1 MNIERL
7 SLDQL
12 RVFVQVVDCG
22 SFLAASR
29 NLARA
34 QSAVSYAIATLE
46 NQLGV
51 PLFDRSSYRPTLTEA
66 GTALVRDARQV
77 LDQVDALQIK
87 ASGYAKGQELEITLA
102 VDVFFPMGCLTQ
114 LLRAFKQVF
123 PSVTVRLEI
132 EALGAVAQ
140 QVIDGNAQLGMIA
153 TLPLTPTKLMRIG
166 LPNIM
171 MIGVVS
177 PDHPLAK
184 VGGRIP
190 EHLLAHETQLVLSD
204 RSELTASKDY
214 SVHSKLVWRM
224 SDLSTKHVLLR
235 AGMGWGYMPAH
246 MIEEDVASGKLV
258 RIQTAQHPPEGLA
271 LPMQCIYNSDYRAG
285 PAASWWLDALAGL
298 TRLDSYTEIAHLT
311 SSTKE

>member
-29 NLARA
+29 SLSRA

-46 NQLGV
+46 SQLGV
-51 PLFDRSSYRPTLTEA
+51 ALFDRSQYRPKLTEA
-66 GTALVRDARQV
+66 GTSLVRDARQV

-87 ASGYAKGQELEITLA
+87 ASGYAKGQELDITLA
-102 VDVFFPMGCLTQ
+102 VDVFFPMVCLTQ
-114 LLRAFKQVF
+114 LLKDFKLVF

-132 EALGAVAQ
+132 EALGAVSKR
-140 QVIDGNAQLGMIA
+140 VIDGDAMLGIVA
-153 TLPLTPTKLMRIG
+153 TMPTTPAKLMRIG

-177 PDHPLAK
+177 PDHPLAAIK
-184 VGGRIP
+184 GRIAD
-190 EHLLAHETQLVLSD
+190 HILAHETQLVLTD
-204 RSELTASKDY
+204 RSELTAHQDF

-224 SDLSTKHVLLR
+224 SDLSTKHALLR

-246 MIEEDVASGKLV
+246 VIEEDIASGKLV
-258 RIQTAQHPPEGLA
+258 CIQTSQHPPEGLA
-271 LPMQCIYNSDYRAG
+271 LPMQCVYSSDYRAG
-285 PAASWWLDALAGL
+285 PAVSWWLDALAGL
-298 TRLDSYTEIAHLT
+298 VTLQSRQE
-311 SSTKE
+311 ST

>member
-29 NLARA
+29 SLSRA

-46 NQLGV
+46 SQLGV
-51 PLFDRSSYRPTLTEA
+51 ALFDRSQYRPKLTEA
-66 GTALVRDARQV
+66 GTSLVRDARQV

-87 ASGYAKGQELEITLA
+87 ASGYAKGQELDITLA
-102 VDVFFPMGCLTQ
+102 VDVFFPMDCLTQ
-114 LLRAFKQVF
+114 LLKDFKRAF

-132 EALGAVAQ
+132 EALGAVSKR
-140 QVIDGNAQLGMIA
+140 VIDGDAMLGIVA
-153 TLPLTPTKLMRIG
+153 TMPTTPAKLMRIG

-177 PDHPLAK
+177 PHHPLAAIN
-184 VGGRIP
+184 GRIAD
-190 EHLLAHETQLVLSD
+190 HILAHETQLVLTD
-204 RSELTASKDY
+204 RSELTASQDF

-224 SDLSTKHVLLR
+224 SDLSTKHALLR

-246 MIEEDVASGKLV
+246 VIEEDIANGKLV
-258 RIQTAQHPPEGLA
+258 CIQTAQHPPEGLA
-271 LPMQCIYNSDYRAG
+271 LPMQCVYSSEYRAG
-285 PAASWWLDALAGL
+285 PAVSWWLDALAGL
-298 TRLDSYTEIAHLT
+298 STLEAHKQA
-311 SSTKE
+311 S